1 MATKQQAE
9 NYIINISTPKK
20 QLNYCQVSTI
30 GLKSKHKSYVSLI
43 IYLPKSGK
51 PFARRKRVFFLFEV
65 DMLLFPLVSLLVS
78 VITLFLHWQKTRE
91 NPL

>member
-9 NYIINISTPKK
+9 NSIINISTPKK
-20 QLNYCQVSTI
+20 QLNFCQISNI

-51 PFARRKRVFFLFEV
+51 TFARRKRVFFLFEV

-78 VITLFLHWQKTRE
+78 AITLFLHWQKTRE